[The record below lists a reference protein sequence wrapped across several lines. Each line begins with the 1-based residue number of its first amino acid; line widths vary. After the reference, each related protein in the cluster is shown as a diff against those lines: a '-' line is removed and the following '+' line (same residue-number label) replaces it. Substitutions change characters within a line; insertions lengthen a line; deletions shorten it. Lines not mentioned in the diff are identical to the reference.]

1 MHCNVCDKSASL
13 KYARNKRNRVVTTS
27 QLGVEVEEYSWNPYY
42 NTNVIQWDN
51 SRTKQF
57 RLDSFDLMRWNRNHL
72 VWVGLPLRQIRQ
84 FQGHLYANTRRTF
97 PHGNDVNEDEDCHYG
112 DLFHP
117 NFHRLPWIFS
127 KGKLSKQIWQKA
139 LSQLKGAPLTDFV
152 WQTCR
157 TGRRES

>member
-1 MHCNVCDKSASL
+1 M
-13 KYARNKRNRVVTTS
+13 
-27 QLGVEVEEYSWNPYY
+27 EVKEYRWNSYY

-97 PHGNDVNEDEDCHYG
+97 PHGNDVNEDDDCHYG

-117 NFHRLPWIFS
+117 NFYRLAWISS
-127 KGKLSKQIWQKA
+127 KGKTVFSLNFLFFTPEFEWNLETEGEIKYLDEGKICSYAKYYI
-139 LSQLKGAPLTDFV
+139 
-152 WQTCR
+152 
-157 TGRRES
+157 